1 VLNCAGPGVTQ
12 PEMGVPNSGAPTA
25 PPQEANLA
33 AVDIGV
39 PFRTCPGIECP
50 ARILAPP
57 HARRGLLWA
66 FLTAALL
73 PVFWAAIP
81 AGANAQESYWGEK
94 VIRIQI
100 ETDADIDP
108 HSLARRILQQPGQPL
123 DQVLVAGSLK
133 NLFATG
139 RFREM
144 KALVR
149 RQKGGVDLIFSG
161 KARYFLGVV
170 QVLEKPEAVAP
181 AALASATRL
190 RLGQPLE
197 ENDLKKAEDYLRQL
211 LASNAYHRPRIDLT
225 LSFEKQTQVV
235 DVLIRIDPGPAA
247 VLKKVVFE
255 GNPLFPQPRLVR
267 RAGLKIGRHITSSAL
282 EKGLTRLQQE
292 YAKRGRLEAV
302 ASLAGRD
309 YDPVNNTETLHIR
322 VIPGPL
328 VKIQVRGARISKSTL
343 KTLLPTYTEGLT
355 DDLSLATGAAHIRDY
370 FQRQGYF
377 EAAVHWSRNTVT
389 GKGVLEIEYRVER
402 GPRATFDGYAFKGNR
417 RVPDEQLS
425 SLMQIQPATFPMH
438 RYGTFSQELLT
449 EDVSA
454 MQALYQ
460 SMGYNSATVTPK
472 VKNSGGEVTV
482 LFNIQEGPQTQVG
495 KVDFQG
501 VDSAT
506 ARRFLTLIKG
516 KPGSPYAL
524 PIARSDRD
532 AILGDYSKRGYD
544 HAVVTL
550 HTSKESPD
558 HKVDLTYAITPGS
571 PVTIRRVVVL
581 GNQHTRTGVINR
593 RLTFKAGQP
602 LDPSAL
608 FETQRRLY
616 DVGVFNQV
624 QVATQET
631 GGDEQSQTVLV
642 GVEEAHR
649 WTVGYGGGLD
659 VQRLAGNQPQ
669 GQFGASPRASL
680 ELTRAD
686 VGGRDQTFSINGRI
700 SNLETGAGAN
710 YVIPHFLN
718 RQDLSFH
725 LDALVDTT
733 RDVLTFTS
741 TIDQASVSIEKQ
753 YSPYTFL
760 IGRYDY
766 RLVKATN
773 LRIQAEEVPLLSQ
786 PARIGT
792 LGATFI
798 SDHRDDA
805 SDATRGSY
813 SLLDASISAYGLGSQ
828 ANYVRFLGQN
838 STYHRLG
845 THFIFARNTQ
855 LGVESTYGAVSPVAG
870 IVPGDSSPIPL
881 PERFFAG
888 GSDSIRAFSLDQA
901 GPRDPATGFPV
912 GGNALF
918 VNSFELRMP
927 FFQGKYGVVLFNDA
941 GNVYSGISSMR
952 LLKFNQTSPLDLNYT
967 VQAFGL
973 GLRYKTPVGPVR
985 IDMAYD
991 VNPPRYQ
998 ITQPILEVQQLPHLQ
1013 FFLSIGQS
1021 F

>member
-1 VLNCAGPGVTQ
+1 MLSFAEPGVNQ
-12 PEMGVPNSGAPTA
+12 PEMGVPKSGALTA
-25 PPQEANLA
+25 PCQEADLSVVA
-33 AVDIGV
+33 HGFS
-39 PFRTCPGIECP
+39 FRTASGLACP
-50 ARILAPP
+50 ARILRR
-57 HARRGLLWA
+57 ARQGGSLRRRL
-66 FLTAALL
+66 FFAALL
-73 PVFWAAIP
+73 LWLCP
-81 AGANAQESYWGEK
+81 ALPAVATGQESYWGRR
-94 VIRIQI
+94 VMRIQF

-108 HSLARRILQQPGQPL
+108 QSLASRIHQLKGQPL
-123 DQVLVAGSLK
+123 APDLVSSSLK
-133 NLFATG
+133 DLFATG
-139 RFREM
+139 RFRDLR
-144 KALVR
+144 ALIIP
-149 RQKGGVDLIFSG
+149 QKGGVDLIFSG

-170 QVLEKPEAVAP
+170 QVLEKPEAIAP
-181 AALASATRL
+181 SAMASATRL

-197 ENDLKKAEDYLRQL
+197 EADLEKAEQYLRQL
-211 LASNAYHRPRIDLT
+211 LISNAYHEPQIALT
-225 LSFEKQTQVV
+225 LSFQKQTQVV
-235 DVLIRIDPGPAA
+235 DVLIRINPGPGA
-247 VLKKVVFE
+247 LLSKVVFD
-255 GNPLFPQPRLVR
+255 GNPLFPQPRLVH
-267 RAGLKIGRHITSSAL
+267 RAGWKIGRHLTSSSL

-292 YAKRGRLEAV
+292 YARRGRLEAV
-302 ASLAGRD
+302 ASLSGRD
-309 YDPVNNTETLHIR
+309 YNSTNNTETLHIR
-322 VIPGPL
+322 VNPGPM
-328 VKIQVRGARISKSTL
+328 VKIRVRGARISKSTL

-355 DDLSLATGAAHIRDY
+355 DDLSLSTGAAHIRDY
-370 FQRQGYF
+370 FQQEGYF
-377 EAAVHWSRNTVT
+377 EAAVHWSRQTTPDN
-389 GKGVLEIEYRVER
+389 GVLGIEYRVER
-402 GPRATFDGYAFKGNR
+402 GPRAAFEGYAFKGNR
-417 RVPDEQLS
+417 HVPDEQLS
-425 SLMQIQPATFPMH
+425 SLLQIQPASFPMH
-438 RYGTFSQELLT
+438 RYGTFSQQLLH
-449 EDVSA
+449 EDVNA
-454 MQALYQ
+454 MQGLYE
-460 SMGYNSATVTPK
+460 SMGYTAAQVTPQLKNSA
-472 VKNSGGEVTV
+472 GEITV
-482 LFNIQEGPQTQVG
+482 LFNIQEGPQTRVG
-495 KVDFQG
+495 KVDIQG
-501 VDSAT
+501 VDAAT
-506 ARRFLTLIKG
+506 AKRLLSQMKG
-516 KPGSPYAL
+516 KPGSPYGL
-524 PIARSDRD
+524 PIARADRD
-532 AILGDYSKRGYD
+532 TILSDFAKRGYD
-544 HAVVTL
+544 RAVVTL
-550 HTSKESPD
+550 KASKESPD
-558 HKVDLTYAITPGS
+558 HKVDLTYDINPGS

-581 GNQHTRTGVINR
+581 GNQHTRAGVITR

-602 LDPSAL
+602 LDPSSL

-631 GGDEQSQTVLV
+631 GGDERSETVLV

-649 WTVGYGGGLD
+649 WTLGYGGGLD

-669 GQFGASPRASL
+669 GQFGASPRGSL
-680 ELTRAD
+680 ELTRSD
-686 VGGRDQTFSINGRI
+686 VGGRDQTFSVNGRI
-700 SNLETGAGAN
+700 SNLETGAGAD

-766 RLVKATN
+766 RLVTATN
-773 LRIQAEEVPLLSQ
+773 LKIQAEEVPLLSQ

-805 SDATRGSY
+805 GDATRGSY
-813 SLLDASISAYGLGSQ
+813 SLLDASISAHGLGSQ

-838 STYHRLG
+838 STYYRLG
-845 THFIFARNTQ
+845 THFVFARNTQ
-855 LGVESTYGAVSPVAG
+855 MGVESTYGAVSQVTS

-918 VNSFELRMP
+918 VNSFELRIP
-927 FFQGKYGVVLFNDA
+927 FSQGRYGIVLFNDA

-952 LLKFNQTSPLDLNYT
+952 LLKFNQSSPLDLNYT

-998 ITQPILEVQQLPHLQ
+998 ITEPILEVQQLPHLQ
-1013 FFLSIGQS
+1013 FFLSIGQA